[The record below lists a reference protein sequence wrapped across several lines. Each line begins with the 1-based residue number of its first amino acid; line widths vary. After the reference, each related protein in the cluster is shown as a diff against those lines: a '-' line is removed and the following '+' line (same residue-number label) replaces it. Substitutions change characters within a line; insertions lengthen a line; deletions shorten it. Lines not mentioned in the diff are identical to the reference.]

1 MHPINRVNA
10 LKGGGGGGG
19 GEEDIVWTMLIIE
32 LLPVHFLNY
41 RMNSL

>member
-1 MHPINRVNA
+1 MHPMNRLKA
-10 LKGGGGGGG
+10 LKGGG

-32 LLPVHFLNY
+32 LPPVHFLNY